1 MPSLISIVVPCF
13 NEEEAFPHLR
23 YALTDLVSRLGTR
36 YAVEVVL
43 VDDGSRDGT
52 WALIERFAAE
62 VPWVRGL
69 TLSRNFGHQ
78 AALTCGYRHA
88 TGDAIVSLDADLQD
102 PPAVI
107 EEMVAK
113 WEAGADV
120 VYAVRRSRAGETKFK
135 LATAAAFYRV
145 LRGLGATHLRADA
158 GDFRLLSRASLD
170 ALLALPET
178 HRFLRGMVG
187 WVGFRSVDVPYDRLA
202 RVAGET
208 KYPFRKMLRL
218 ATDAV
223 VSSSTLPLRFPYY
236 FALAA
241 TALTLVAVGGAV
253 AWGSPSLGPGGI
265 ALLIAVVAFGGLN
278 LCALGVLGE
287 YVGRVYEQ
295 VKDRPLYFVRSSVG
309 SPGAASAPSYRRAIL
324 PLGAIRRA

>member
-1 MPSLISIVVPCF
+1 MPSLISVVVPCF

-23 YALTDLVSRLGTR
+23 RALADLVSRLSTR

-62 VPWVRGL
+62 VPWVRGVA
-69 TLSRNFGHQ
+69 LSRNFGHQ

-135 LATAAAFYRV
+135 LATAAAFYRI

-158 GDFRLLSRASLD
+158 GDFRLMSRASLD

-187 WVGFRSVDVPYDRLA
+187 WVGYRTADVAYDRHA

-208 KYPFRKMLRL
+208 KYPFRKMFRL
-218 ATDAV
+218 AKDAV

-241 TALTLVAVGGAV
+241 TAVALVAVGVTLAFAGN
-253 AWGSPSLGPGGI
+253 SLGAGGWV
-265 ALLIAVVAFGGLN
+265 LLVAVVAFGGLN
-278 LCALGVLGE
+278 LCALGILGE

-295 VKDRPLYFVRSSVG
+295 VKGRPLYFVRASVG
-309 SPGAASAPSYRRAIL
+309 QPTAATALPPLRRA
-324 PLGAIRRA
+324 A

>member
-1 MPSLISIVVPCF
+1 MSSPLISIVVPCF

-23 YALTDLVSRLGTR
+23 SALADLVSRLGQR
-36 YAVEVVL
+36 YAAEVVL

-52 WALIERFAAE
+52 WALIERFAAD
-62 VPWVRGL
+62 VPWVRGV

-158 GDFRLLSRASLD
+158 GDFRLMSRASLD

-187 WVGFRSVDVPYDRLA
+187 WVGFRSADVPYDRHA

-208 KYPFRKMLRL
+208 KYPLRKMLRL

-236 FALAA
+236 FALIA
-241 TALTLVAVGGAV
+241 TAL
-253 AWGSPSLGPGGI
+253 
-265 ALLIAVVAFGGLN
+265 ALLAVVGTLAFAGSSLSAGGLAILVAVVAFGGLN

-295 VKDRPLYFVRSSVG
+295 VKGRPLYFVRATTGLQAIATV
-309 SPGAASAPSYRRAIL
+309 SPPLRRA
-324 PLGAIRRA
+324 A